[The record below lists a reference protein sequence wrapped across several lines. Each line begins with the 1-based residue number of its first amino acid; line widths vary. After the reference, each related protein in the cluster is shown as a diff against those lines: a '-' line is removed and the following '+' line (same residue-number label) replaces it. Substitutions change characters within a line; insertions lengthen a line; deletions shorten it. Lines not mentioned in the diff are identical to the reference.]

1 MALVVFVTVRCVAAF
16 GCRYFWEVVHEFS
29 DEQKRKLLQFTTGS
43 DRVPVGGLSKTKL
56 IIAKNGPDS
65 DRSVNLRPRGSTVAL
80 TQRQCTRRGRDP
92 V

>member
-1 MALVVFVTVRCVAAF
+1 MRCVAAF
-16 GCRYFWEVVHEFS
+16 GRYFWEVVHEFS

-65 DRSVNLRPRGSTVAL
+65 DRSVNPRPRGSTVAL
-80 TQRQCTRRGRDP
+80 SQRQCTRRGNDP